1 MLNSTF
7 PRRLLCLVFLSGF
20 TSSHKRVGEVVGG
33 FLPELFIF
41 REKRLREVS
50 DGLVKF
56 SQLVCCRAGI
66 EMQGTRIRFG
76 LESFF
81 KSRISLLVLPL
92 LVILNP
98 IGASVAHGS
107 REQKQ
112 GQQRHRERHF
122 AASITRKYR
131 KHQTQNRKTKWPLVA
146 FNWLARSEDP
156 ILGEFHR
163 LNAFLEYLF
172 GRIGTDV
179 HKKSSCGLS
188 DFGQASGIQLGI
200 HRFSRGITHEILP
213 PILSSHRDKR
223 SSRRTDPN
231 SENPNPFGCGLL
243 GGSDS
248 IGIQLFSIG

>member
-1 MLNSTF
+1 MLDGTF
-7 PRRLLCLVFLSGF
+7 PHRLLRLVFLSGF
-20 TSSHKRVGEVVGG
+20 TSSHKRVGEVVRG

-41 REKRLREVS
+41 REKRLCEVG

-66 EMQGTRIRFG
+66 ELQGTRIRFG

-81 KSRISLLVLPL
+81 ECSPSLLVLPL

-98 IGASVAHGS
+98 ICASVAHGR

-172 GRIGTDV
+172 SRIGADI
-179 HKKSSCGLS
+179 HKESSCRLR

-200 HRFSRGITHEILP
+200 HRFSRGITHKILP
-213 PILSSHRDKR
+213 PILSSHRNKR